1 MKWVKKQNTNTFLNP
16 GVITSLKH
24 LRQTP
29 FFSYLT
35 LCTSKR
41 LGAKKKFG

>member
-1 MKWVKKQNTNTFLNP
+1 MGKRTQTHFKIQVLLLVLSFKY
-16 GVITSLKH
+16 

-35 LCTSKR
+35 LSTSKR
-41 LGAKKKFG
+41 LGATEKVG